1 MDFYRP
7 YFVCCVR
14 DSFEIYSVV
23 KSDWQTS
30 CAFVFVGYVH
40 VVGDRGNFFVWRQVR
55 MLQQLL
61 RSDPAKNQCQ
71 ND

>member
-1 MDFYRP
+1 MLPPVFCILCER
-7 YFVCCVR
+7 FL
-14 DSFEIYSVV
+14 EIYSVA
-23 KSDWQTS
+23 KFDWQTS

-40 VVGDRGNFFVWRQVR
+40 VVGDRGNSFVRRQAF
-55 MLQQLL
+55 LSQQLL